1 MNERHAELIGR
12 LEAVESEIGDLIYGL
27 LRDAVSRGE
36 AKRPAEERR
45 LTQARNAITKAIR
58 LLSVDDGNSGP
69 AGDHE

>member
-1 MNERHAELIGR
+1 MNERHAELVAR
-12 LEAVESEIGDLIYGL
+12 LEAVESEIGDLIYTS

-58 LLSVDDGNSGP
+58 LLSVDDGDRGP
-69 AGDHE
+69 GGDDE